1 MLDSL
6 IQWLTSIIE
15 HVSPFFIVRQY
26 ENGIQLRFG
35 KYLRSLDPGLYIK
48 IPFVDEILTQHVVL
62 TTLSLPAQ
70 SLVTSDN
77 KNIVVEAMVKYKI
90 TDAQVFL
97 LEVYDSIDAVSD
109 ISQGIIKEL
118 IMSSTWE
125 QCRDNELDN
134 SITKKVRNE
143 LKKFGVYVDKVTLT
157 SISEIKTF
165 RLINQS
171 IFTP

>member
-15 HVSPFFIVRQY
+15 HLSPFVIVKQY

-35 KYLRSLDPGLYIK
+35 KYLRNLEPGLYIK
-48 IPFVDEILTQHVVL
+48 IPFIDEILTQHVVL

-90 TDAQVFL
+90 IDAQIFL
-97 LEVYDSIDAVSD
+97 LEVYDSVDAVSD

-134 SITKKVRNE
+134 GITKKVRNE

-157 SISEIKTF
+157 SISEIRTF
-165 RLINQS
+165 RLINHS

>member
-6 IQWLTSIIE
+6 IQWLTSIID
-15 HVSPFFIVRQY
+15 HISPFFIVRQY

-35 KYLRSLDPGLYIK
+35 KYMRSLDPGLYIK

>member
-6 IQWLTSIIE
+6 IQWLTSIID
-15 HVSPFFIVRQY
+15 HISPFFIVRQY

-35 KYLRSLDPGLYIK
+35 KYMRSLDPGLYIK
-48 IPFVDEILTQHVVL
+48 IPFIDEILTQHVVL

>member
-15 HVSPFFIVRQY
+15 DVSPFFIVKEY
-26 ENGIQLRFG
+26 EKGIQLRFG
-35 KYLRSLDPGLYIK
+35 KFLRNLEPGMYLK
-48 IPFVDEILTQHVVL
+48 IPFIDEVLTQHVVL

-90 TDAQVFL
+90 IDTKVFL
-97 LEVYDSIDAVSD
+97 LEVYDSVDAVSD

-125 QCRDNELDN
+125 ECRDNELDN
-134 SITKKVRNE
+134 AIVGLN
-143 LKKFGVYVDKVTLT
+143 VT
-157 SISEIKTF
+157 I
-165 RLINQS
+165 
-171 IFTP
+171 

>member
-15 HVSPFFIVRQY
+15 HISPFVIVKEY

-35 KYLRSLDPGLYIK
+35 KYLRSLKAGLYIK

-90 TDAQVFL
+90 TDAQIFL
-97 LEVYDSIDAVSD
+97 LEVYDSVDAVSD

-134 SITKKVRNE
+134 AITKKVRNE

-157 SISEIKTF
+157 SISEIRTF
-165 RLINQS
+165 RLINHS

>member
-15 HVSPFFIVRQY
+15 HISPFVIVKQY

-35 KYLRSLDPGLYIK
+35 KYMRSLNPGLYIK
-48 IPFVDEILTQHVVL
+48 IPFIDEILTQHVVL

-90 TDAQVFL
+90 TDAQIFL
-97 LEVYDSIDAVSD
+97 LEVYDSVDAVSD

-118 IMSSTWE
+118 I
-125 QCRDNELDN
+125 
-134 SITKKVRNE
+134 I
-143 LKKFGVYVDKVTLT
+143 
-157 SISEIKTF
+157 I
-165 RLINQS
+165 
-171 IFTP
+171 

>member
-6 IQWLTSIIE
+6 IQWLTSIID
-15 HVSPFFIVRQY
+15 HISPFFIVRQY

-35 KYLRSLDPGLYIK
+35 KYMRSLDPGLYIK
-48 IPFVDEILTQHVVL
+48 IPFIDEILTQHVVL

-90 TDAQVFL
+90 IDAQIFL